1 MIMKDCVFCKIIKG
15 EIPCF
20 KLYED
25 RDFIAML
32 DAFPATKG
40 QSLVIP
46 KKHVEYIFDLDES
59 TYIKLLSITREIA
72 KAIDS
77 ALDTERTCIVVEGF
91 QVPHTHVRLHPA
103 YEKRLVL
110 HPKDPLP
117 SEEDFR
123 KVADKIKDKLSLF

>member
-1 MIMKDCVFCKIIKG
+1 MKDCVFCKIIKG

-103 YEKRLVL
+103 YERRLIL
-110 HPKDPLP
+110 KSHDSKTGK
-117 SEEDFR
+117 EDFENILNM
-123 KVADKIKDKLSLF
+123 IKAKMSLL

>member
-103 YEKRLVL
+103 YERRLIL
-110 HPKDPLP
+110 KSHDSKTGK
-117 SEEDFR
+117 EDFENILNM
-123 KVADKIKDKLSLF
+123 IKAKMSLL

>member
-1 MIMKDCVFCKIIKG
+1 
-15 EIPCF
+15 
-20 KLYED
+20 
-25 RDFIAML
+25 ML

-103 YEKRLVL
+103 YERRLIL
-110 HPKDPLP
+110 KSHDSKTGK
-117 SEEDFR
+117 EDFENILNM
-123 KVADKIKDKLSLF
+123 IKAKMSLL